1 MAAEFDKLLDSF
13 DKAIERREKNKF
25 DKTDVEEIFEAANQ
39 FFRDD
44 RSVDEK
50 ELTKIREKFVEL
62 AKEKIDR
69 GRATKKLHG
78 TSRAEAIKG
87 VLNSLL

>member
-1 MAAEFDKLLDSF
+1 MTQEYDQLLSSF
-13 DKAIERREKNKF
+13 DKAIQRREKGQF
-25 DKTDVEEIFEAANQ
+25 DKSDVEDIFEAANQ

-44 RSVDEK
+44 RSVNEG